1 MYELLIGT
9 FVTFFVVIDP
19 VGIAPVFA
27 VLTNGASQS
36 FKHRMVFKAT
46 LTGGIILLFFAFLG
60 TYMLAALG
68 ISLPAFKAA
77 GGALLF
83 MIALEMIFEKRTERR
98 EKTTEGKTHD
108 AEVHEPDE
116 SYEDIS
122 VFPIA
127 IPFMAGPGS
136 IATILL
142 LMSQH
147 SGSITE
153 QGLVIAALF
162 AALLATLIILIAATR
177 IIDFLGETVAN
188 AITRI
193 LGVILAAMATQ
204 YIFDGIKAAF
214 LV

>member
-1 MYELLIGT
+1 MYALFIGT

-19 VGIAPVFA
+19 VGIAPIFA
-27 VLTNGASQS
+27 ALTDGASRS
-36 FKHRMVFKAT
+36 FKHRMVVKAT
-46 LTGGIILLFFAFLG
+46 LTGGIILLLFAFLG
-60 TYMLAALG
+60 TSMLAALG

-83 MIALEMIFEKRTERR
+83 LIALEMIFEKRTERR

-108 AEVHEPDE
+108 AEDHEPDKN
-116 SYEDIS
+116 YEDIS

-147 SGSITE
+147 SGSVTQQALI
-153 QGLVIAALF
+153 IAALLG
-162 AALLATLIILIAATR
+162 ALLATLVILLAASR
-177 IIDFLGETVAN
+177 IIDMLGQTVAN

-204 YIFDGIKAAF
+204 YMFDGIKAAF
-214 LV
+214 SF

>member
-27 VLTNGASQS
+27 VLTNGASRS

-60 TYMLAALG
+60 TYMLSALG

-83 MIALEMIFEKRTERR
+83 MIALDMIFEKRTERR

-108 AEVHEPDE
+108 EHIHEPDE
-116 SYEDIS
+116 NYEDIS

-147 SGSITE
+147 GGSRME

-162 AALLATLIILIAATR
+162 AALLATLIILITATR

-204 YIFDGIKAAF
+204 YMFDGIKAAF

>member
-27 VLTNGASQS
+27 VLTNGASRS

-60 TYMLAALG
+60 TYMLSALG

-83 MIALEMIFEKRTERR
+83 MIALDMIFEKRTERR

-108 AEVHEPDE
+108 AEIHEPDE
-116 SYEDIS
+116 NYEDIS

-147 SGSITE
+147 SGSRME

-162 AALLATLIILIAATR
+162 AALLATLIILITATR

-204 YIFDGIKAAF
+204 YMFDGIKAAF